1 MNMSVFRRAATATFT
16 DRTEAG
22 EQLAAAVEVLNLEE
36 PIVLAL
42 PRGGVPVA
50 VPVAAGLHAP
60 LDVLVVRKLGV
71 PWNPEFGFGAVGEGG
86 IAVVDQALLE
96 RLHISQTDRD
106 RVIHS
111 EAGEVDRRLREYRG
125 NRPALNLRGREVVV
139 VDDGIAT
146 GSTLSAAV
154 ALLRD
159 RGAAKV
165 VIAAPVGAADSVARL
180 RNLAD
185 EVVVLSIPPDF
196 RAVGVHYQDF
206 TQVSDTQVQ
215 QLLVATVDG
224 ASPRAVSGSVSGAGA
239 AASTAADS
247 AARAVGMAPLQ
258 DHEVMIPAAG
268 VSLAGF
274 LHTPS
279 QTPSG
284 VVIFVHGSGSSRLSP
299 RNVTV
304 ARRLQQ
310 RGMATLLFDL
320 LTEPEA
326 ADPSRG
332 PVFDIGLLAERLE
345 AVTTWVGEH
354 MPGVPVGYFG
364 ASTGG
369 GAALVAAA
377 RVQPPVAAVVVRGG
391 RPDMAGDAL
400 GHVVSPTLLL
410 VGGHDRQ
417 VLDLNRW
424 AARQLRCQ
432 NELVVVPGAGHLFAE
447 PGTLEQV
454 CDLAGEWFSKWF
466 APGVL
471 AP

>member
-1 MNMSVFRRAATATFT
+1 MSIFRRSATTAFT
-16 DRTEAG
+16 DRAEAG
-22 EQLAAAVEVLNLEE
+22 EQLAAAVSVLNLED

-50 VPVAAGLHAP
+50 VPIAAGLHAP

-96 RLHISQTDRD
+96 RLHISQADRD
-106 RVIHS
+106 RVINS

-125 NRPALNLRGREVVV
+125 NRPALDLRGREVVV

-165 VIAAPVGAADSVARL
+165 VIAAPVGAADSVTRL
-180 RNLAD
+180 RKLAD

-206 TQVSDTQVQ
+206 AQVSDAQVQ
-215 QLLVATVDG
+215 QLLAAADG
-224 ASPRAVSGSVSGAGA
+224 ASPTVVSDSFSADGANA
-239 AASTAADS
+239 
-247 AARAVGMAPLQ
+247 AARAVGLAPLQ
-258 DHEVMIPAAG
+258 DHEVSIPAAG
-268 VSLAGF
+268 VTLAGF
-274 LHTPS
+274 LHIPS
-279 QTPSG
+279 QTPTG
-284 VVIFVHGSGSSRLSP
+284 VVVFVHGSGSSRLSP

-326 ADPSRG
+326 ADPTRA
-332 PVFDIGLLAERLE
+332 PVFDIGLLAQRLE
-345 AVTTWVGEH
+345 AVTTWVGEQL
-354 MPGVPVGYFG
+354 PGVPVGYFG

-391 RPDMAGDAL
+391 RPDLAGEAL

-410 VGGHDRQ
+410 VGGHDLQ
-417 VLDLNRW
+417 VLELNRW

-454 CDLAGEWFSKWF
+454 CDFAGDWFSRWF
-466 APGVL
+466 APSVP